1 MMSCPTLQCHGLVIG
16 RIAVARYPQPA
27 LLYGVHTLNDGL
39 ASFFMNGQVVNLRGQ
54 RFIQ

>member
-1 MMSCPTLQCHGLVIG
+1 MMSYSTLQGNGASTG

-27 LLYGVHTLNDGL
+27 LLYGVHTLNDVL
-39 ASFFMNGQVVNLRGQ
+39 ASLFMNGQVVNLRGQ

>member
-1 MMSCPTLQCHGLVIG
+1 MMSWSTLQGNGASTG

-54 RFIQ
+54 RFIR